1 MLSTRQIDRYRS
13 QGFIV
18 VEDVLARD
26 VIGELRAVTDGFVER
41 SRALRE
47 SDDVFDLEPGHTPEK
62 PRLRRLK
69 SPASHHPAYA
79 RALRHP
85 KILDIVAQ
93 LIGSGIRY
101 NGDKLNMK
109 CAGFG
114 SPVQWHQD
122 WAYYPHTN
130 DDLLAVGVALDDM
143 TVENGCPVMIP
154 RSHLGPVLDHH
165 QNGVFIG
172 AVTDP
177 RFRPEPV
184 VATEV
189 RAGGV
194 TIHHVRTVHGSEPNR
209 SDRQR
214 RLLLFQYCALDAFP
228 LLGVT
233 DWDAF
238 NACVLR
244 GEPTCEFRAEAVPVR
259 IPRLYAEGG
268 GSIYD
273 VQSLLERPFFERTNR

>member
-1 MLSTRQIDRYRS
+1 
-13 QGFIV
+13 
-18 VEDVLARD
+18 
-26 VIGELRAVTDGFVER
+26 
-41 SRALRE
+41 
-47 SDDVFDLEPGHTPEK
+47 
-62 PRLRRLK
+62 
-69 SPASHHPAYA
+69 
-79 RALRHP
+79 
-85 KILDIVAQ
+85 
-93 LIGSGIRY
+93 
-101 NGDKLNMK
+101 
-109 CAGFG
+109 
-114 SPVQWHQD
+114 
-122 WAYYPHTN
+122 
-130 DDLLAVGVALDDM
+130 M

-177 RFRPEPV
+177 RFRPAPV
-184 VATEV
+184 VHTEV

-238 NACVLR
+238 YARVLR
-244 GEPTCEFRAEAVPVR
+244 GEPTCEFRAGAG
-259 IPRLYAEGG
+259 PRQSSPLYA
-268 GSIYD
+268 
-273 VQSLLERPFFERTNR
+273 RPGAA